1 MLPRKNRMNR
11 SKRSPQLK
19 RRALLT
25 GLGGVAVG
33 LPFLEALAPRAVRAA
48 EGAAPKRLIIVY
60 TSNGTV
66 LRDWLPTTT
75 GPDFTVPRILKPFD
89 TELLRPKLS
98 VVSGV
103 QMASAKIGSANGHA
117 AGMTSL
123 LTGRPFGEAEA
134 TEFGTVGWG
143 AGISIDQEIAKH
155 VAAPG
160 QLPSLQAGVQT
171 QRQYGNF
178 YSYLSYGEGGGSANA
193 IASED
198 DPKKVFNRL
207 FANIPSAEQTEAELQ
222 RRVDQRKSVLDLVR
236 GDFAQLKGKLGKVD
250 NERLEKHASLIRD
263 LEKRIVVEPFCARPE
278 SPTVEDG
285 RIHKNEE
292 FIEITRNQIDSIA
305 TALSCDM
312 TRVATL
318 QLSTAQSGVNY
329 KSLLENTDTWD
340 QPGDSS
346 HHSLSHDAVP
356 SDGLGEASGPQ
367 AAAVDKMSQVNT
379 WFASQIAYLA
389 ERLALYEEEDGSTL
403 LDNTAILW
411 VSEVSEGPSHK
422 FDDMP
427 FVLLGD
433 LQGSLKTGHFAFGNE
448 ETHNNLYVTLG
459 KAMGL
464 ENFDVFGDP
473 EFCTGAI
480 DSLLA

>member
-1 MLPRKNRMNR
+1 MSQ
-11 SKRSPQLK
+11 SKMK
-19 RRALLT
+19 RRAVLT
-25 GLGGVAVG
+25 GLGGAALG
-33 LPFLEALAPRAVRAA
+33 LPFLETLAPRTAVAQD
-48 EGAAPKRLIIVY
+48 GAAPKRLIIVY

-66 LRDWLPTTT
+66 LRDWLPATT
-75 GPDFTVPRILKPFD
+75 GSNFVVPKILKPFD

-103 QMASAKIGSANGHA
+103 QMSSAKIGSANGHA

-160 QLPSLQAGVQT
+160 QLPSLQTGVQT

-178 YSYLSYGEGGGSANA
+178 YSYMCYGEGGGSANA
-193 IASED
+193 IVSED

-207 FANIPSAEQTEAELQ
+207 FANIPSAEQTAAELQ
-222 RRVDQRKSVLDLVR
+222 RKVDQRKSVLDLVR
-236 GDFAQLKGKLGKVD
+236 GDFADLKGKLGAVD
-250 NERLEKHASLIRD
+250 NERLERHASLIRD
-263 LEKRIVVEPFCARPE
+263 LEQRIVVEPFCARPMA
-278 SPTVEDG
+278 PTVEDG
-285 RIHKNEE
+285 RIHRNEE
-292 FIEITRNQIDSIA
+292 FIEITRNQIDLIA

-318 QLSTAQSGVNY
+318 QLSTAQSGVNF
-329 KSLLENTDTWD
+329 KSLLENTGTWD
-340 QPGDSS
+340 QPSDSS
-346 HHSLSHDAVP
+346 HHALSHDAVP
-356 SDGLGEASGPQ
+356 SDGLGDASGVQ

-389 ERLALYEEEDGSTL
+389 EQLAQHQEEDGTTL

-433 LQGSLKTGHFAFGNE
+433 LQGALQPGHHAFGNQ

-464 ENFDVFGDP
+464 ENFDLFGDP
-473 EFCTGAI
+473 EHCTGAI